1 MSDLIGGL
9 VRRDGRNDSRNDSR
23 GTDLH
28 NFSDIRNI
36 VFLVA
41 DRLDVDTFGLLIDS
55 PPEFFLVVIFHP
67 LHADAK
73 FLEEH
78 CKVCSLA
85 EPRLLFM

>member
-1 MSDLIGGL
+1 MIHEMILEGPTS
-9 VRRDGRNDSRNDSR
+9 
-23 GTDLH
+23 TK
-28 NFSDIRNI
+28 FSDIRNI

-67 LHADAK
+67 LHADTR
-73 FLEEH
+73 FLKEH

-85 EPRLLFM
+85 EPRVLFM